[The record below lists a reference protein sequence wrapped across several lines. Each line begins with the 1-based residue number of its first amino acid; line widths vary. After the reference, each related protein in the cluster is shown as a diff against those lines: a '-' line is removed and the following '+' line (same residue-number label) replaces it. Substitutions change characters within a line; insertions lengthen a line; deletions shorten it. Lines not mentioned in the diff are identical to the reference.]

1 MYCEGEEGG
10 HHQGREYYS
19 LYQVRQGSLVG
30 LQSHQLPHH
39 ETLVEDAGGDREG
52 ADTEK
57 WTMMEK
63 LSVLGTESVIIVA
76 LMATTSVFLL
86 GEPHSLSNYLTVF
99 FVFLATIVF
108 LYLGIKVKY

>member
-39 ETLVEDAGGDREG
+39 GTLVEDAGGDREG
-52 ADTEK
+52 ADTEN